1 MQRFAGKTAIVT
13 GAAAGIGR
21 AIAQRLVQ
29 EGAQISVWDVQPD
42 KLAACQAVWGER
54 ALAQT
59 VDVTDPAAIAT
70 AYAAS
75 VQHWGRVDIAVNAAG
90 IVGPNGP
97 LADVDLPAWERV
109 LRTNLTGCFLVMQ
122 VVAGAMRQ
130 NGWGRIVNVASI
142 AGVEGPKH
150 LAPYAVSK
158 AGVIALTKSLGREL
172 AGTGVTVNA
181 MAPALIA
188 TEMIERLQ
196 PEYLAASLAKIP
208 MGRAGTLDEVAA
220 LATWLCSEECS
231 FSTGAVYDLSGGRA

>member
-75 VQHWGRVDIAVNAAG
+75 VQHWG
-90 IVGPNGP
+90 
-97 LADVDLPAWERV
+97 
-109 LRTNLTGCFLVMQ
+109 
-122 VVAGAMRQ
+122 
-130 NGWGRIVNVASI
+130 
-142 AGVEGPKH
+142 
-150 LAPYAVSK
+150 
-158 AGVIALTKSLGREL
+158 
-172 AGTGVTVNA
+172 
-181 MAPALIA
+181 
-188 TEMIERLQ
+188 
-196 PEYLAASLAKIP
+196 
-208 MGRAGTLDEVAA
+208 
-220 LATWLCSEECS
+220 
-231 FSTGAVYDLSGGRA
+231 